1 MGRPLTTPKPSSDN
15 QEDSYLC
22 RKPHLWFL
30 GETLLWSTWKKGVV
44 GVLSWVN
51 GVRTHGTCIS
61 PPEMYIFL
69 FHTEL
74 CIGALFIFEEAHIL
88 SWALLVYV
96 SLSFLSSHCP
106 SSQYFQIKPVFI
118 LHCCHPLI
126 FFFFNEGSQW
136 TWKIWV
142 RSRTD
147 FIYFERLTKQDLPN
161 SFFWVVEVEKEKEV
175 DFLLGATIFFLS
187 TSHNSPWRPHWHLF
201 EIMRQ

>member
-1 MGRPLTTPKPSSDN
+1 MVFGRNPLMINLEERSGGCT
-15 QEDSYLC
+15 
-22 RKPHLWFL
+22 FL
-30 GETLLWSTWKKGVV
+30 GKWCQNTWHLHLPSWDVYFPISYWTLYWGSLHFWRSSHSLLSTTCLC
-44 GVLSWVN
+44 LSL
-51 GVRTHGTCIS
+51 
-61 PPEMYIFL
+61 FL
-69 FHTEL
+69 
-74 CIGALFIFEEAHIL
+74 IL
-88 SWALLVYV
+88 SLP
-96 SLSFLSSHCP
+96 FLSVLPNKTCF
-106 SSQYFQIKPVFI
+106 YT
-118 LHCCHPLI
+118 PLLSPTD